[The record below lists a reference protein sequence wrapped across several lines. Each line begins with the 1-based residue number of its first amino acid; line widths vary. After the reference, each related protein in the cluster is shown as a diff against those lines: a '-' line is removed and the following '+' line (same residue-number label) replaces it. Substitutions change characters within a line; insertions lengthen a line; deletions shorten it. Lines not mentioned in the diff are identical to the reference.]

1 MMRFIAIM
9 FLFTGWLSADT
20 LTLNEES
27 AIQAALSGSP
37 ELAIY
42 QAKINEARARVN
54 QSRAPF
60 MPQLSVSA
68 GYTYLSYVQEMEMI
82 VPNFDSLPNIL
93 LDTVSMQ
100 FGRHNNYSA
109 EAKLSQVIFSWG
121 RVWNSYQMAEEG
133 LRAAEL
139 SMNAKQA
146 EVSASARTA
155 FWGAL
160 VAREYWEL
168 AKESSGNLEEHYR
181 DAEKRYKAGVAPEFE
196 LLQAEVKWR
205 NSLPQVADA
214 ERAYRDALDGL
225 KLLLGIPQETEV
237 VLEGTPAFGEPDIDD
252 SAAVALALE
261 KRPELASL
269 DEQVAALGHLAAI
282 QASGDKPQVVA
293 FAGYSY
299 KRPYGFEDTWGGTWS
314 AGLGISWNLFDGL
327 SSRGKSSEAKAQ
339 REQVLLSRNLQAEA
353 IKNEVRTA
361 LRGLKE
367 AWEKLASAESTV
379 SLAERGLSIARAQ
392 KEGGVATRLA
402 LYDAELNLYQAKT
415 NLLATQMGYVASVA
429 SLEKA
434 VGVPMSELPK
444 KEKKDEDK

>member
-1 MMRFIAIM
+1 MNRF
-9 FLFTGWLSADT
+9 FLTPFLLVGWLAADT

-42 QAKINEARARVN
+42 RAKINEAQARLN
-54 QSRAPF
+54 QARAPF
-60 MPQLSVSA
+60 MPQLSLSA

-82 VPNFDSLPNIL
+82 VPNFDSFPNIK
-93 LDTVSMQ
+93 LDTVAMQ
-100 FGRHNNYSA
+100 FGQHNNYKA
-109 EAKLSQVIFSWG
+109 EVKLSQLIFSWG
-121 RVWNSYQMAEEG
+121 RVWNSYQMARQG

-139 SMNAKQA
+139 SLNAKEA
-146 EVSASARTA
+146 EVSAKARTA

-160 VAREYWEL
+160 VAREYWNL

-181 DAEKRYKAGVAPEFE
+181 DAEKRYRAGVAPEFE

-214 ERAYRDALDGL
+214 EKTYRDALDGL

-237 VLEGTPAFGEPDIDD
+237 ILEGKPEFSEPDIDD
-252 SAAVALALE
+252 SAVVALALAN
-261 KRPELASL
+261 RPELASL
-269 DEQVAALGHLAAI
+269 DEQAAALARLAAI
-282 QASGDKPQVVA
+282 QSAGDKPQVVA

-299 KRPYGFEDTWGGTWS
+299 QRPYGFEDEWGGTWS
-314 AGLGISWNLFDGL
+314 AGLGITWNLFDGL
-327 SSRGKSSEAKAQ
+327 ASRGKSSEAKAQ
-339 REQVLLSRNLQAEA
+339 REQILLSRNLQAEA

-361 LRGLKE
+361 LRGLNE
-367 AWEKLASAESTV
+367 AWEKLRSAESTV
-379 SLAERGLSIARAQ
+379 ALAERGLSIAKVQ

-402 LYDAELNLYQAKT
+402 LYDAELNLYQART

-429 SLEKA
+429 ALEKA
-434 VGVPMSELPK
+434 VGLPISEMPK
-444 KEKKDEDK
+444 KEKKNDEK